1 MGLDGK
7 RVLVVGASSGLGRVI
22 GKELSARGARVAF
35 SARRKDR
42 VEAAAEE
49 AGPSAV
55 AIAGDVTDAGSCAGL
70 VAQAVSAFGGLD
82 GMVYTAAFGPLT
94 RLVDADADQWRAVF
108 DTNVI
113 GASLV
118 TRAAVP
124 HLSQS
129 GGKAVFLSSVSG
141 TRTPPWP
148 GLGLYMVSKAAL
160 ERLVETWRC
169 EHPEVGF
176 TTIVVGPSDAGE
188 PGAPSEFASGWDPG
202 LAGKLMPGWVAQGL
216 VTGSLIDLADL
227 VAQVATALTSR
238 ASVSTVVIE
247 PPGVAA
253 AQ

>member
-22 GKELSARGARVAF
+22 GKELAAGGARVAF
-35 SARRKDR
+35 SARRQDR
-42 VEAAAEE
+42 VEAAAAE
-49 AGPSAV
+49 AGPQAV
-55 AIAGDVTDAGSCAGL
+55 AIAGDVTDGASCAGL
-70 VAQAVSAFGGLD
+70 VAQAVAAFGGLD
-82 GMVYTAAFGPLT
+82 GLVYTAAFGPLT
-94 RLVDADADQWRAVF
+94 RLIDADADRWRAVF

-113 GASLV
+113 GASQV

-124 HLSQS
+124 HLRQS
-129 GGKAVFLSSVSG
+129 RGKAVFLSSVSG

-169 EHPEVGF
+169 EHPDVGF

-188 PGAPSEFASGWDPG
+188 PGAPSEFASGWDPE
-202 LAGKLMPGWVAQGL
+202 LAGELMPGWMARGLMTGNLIGLSDL
-216 VTGSLIDLADL
+216 VT
-227 VAQVATALTSR
+227 QVAGALTSQ

-247 PPGVAA
+247 PPGTAPT
-253 AQ
+253 